1 MFARFTESS
10 TNTGHVDRDNR
21 LTPMLTSTQ
30 SIFRI
35 SADPAVESALVQAAP
50 AVGLQPVQAPAE
62 ADYIVIRGRRLD
74 LDRHVDPRLFDPTYI
89 AEMRR
94 QVQEAKPFPHLAVT
108 GWFNPVLL
116 ELVREEFDFVDKTH
130 WKEHHNDYELT
141 RRLARHDDLGPA
153 SQIYFGIVNSG
164 WFVDMLSEIT
174 GEKDL
179 LPDPTLLNGG
189 LHETPPGG
197 KFSIHRDF
205 DRHARYGLNNKAVF
219 ITYLNRNWDPAWG
232 AALELW
238 DGDQRTKVRSILPE
252 LGQSVLLVH
261 GPKSFHGHPEPMTAP
276 PGQTRRSVAA
286 YYYDNPAAEEMRAKR
301 VSSVFLFA
309 RRSPSLRR
317 AVRQFLPPILTH
329 ALKKLMAR

>member
-1 MFARFTESS
+1 MRS
-10 TNTGHVDRDNR
+10 
-21 LTPMLTSTQ
+21 STQ
-30 SIFRI
+30 SISKI
-35 SADPAVESALVQAAP
+35 NSDSVESAGLQASST
-50 AVGLQPVQAPAE
+50 VGLQPVQKTAE
-62 ADYIVIRGRRLD
+62 ADHVVIRGRRLD
-74 LDRHVDPRLFDPTYI
+74 LDRHVDPKLFDPSYI

-94 QVQEAKPFPHLAVT
+94 QLQEATPFPHLAVS

-116 ELVREEFDFVDKTH
+116 ELVREEFDFLDKTH
-130 WKEHHNDYELT
+130 WKVHHNDNELT
-141 RRLARHDDLGPA
+141 RRSAKHDDLGPA

-164 WFVDMLSEIT
+164 WFVDLISEIT

-189 LHETPPGG
+189 LHETPPDG

-205 DRHARYGLNNKAVF
+205 DRHARYGLNNKMVF

-238 DGDQRTKVRSILPE
+238 DSTSRTRVRSVQPE
-252 LGQSVLLVH
+252 LGHSVLLVH

-276 PGQTRRSVAA
+276 AGQTRRSVAV

-317 AVRQFLPPILTH
+317 TVRQFLPPILVD
-329 ALKKLMAR
+329 ALKKLMGR

>member
-1 MFARFTESS
+1 MLSS
-10 TNTGHVDRDNR
+10 K
-21 LTPMLTSTQ
+21 Q
-30 SIFRI
+30 SISETGSDPI
-35 SADPAVESALVQAAP
+35 VASAALEAAP
-50 AVGLQPVQAPAE
+50 TIDFQPAQHPSNVNHV
-62 ADYIVIRGRRLD
+62 VIRGRRLD
-74 LDRHVDPRLFDPTYI
+74 LDRYVDSKLFDPLYI

-94 QVQEAKPFPHLAVT
+94 QLQEATPFPHLAVS

-116 ELVREEFDFVDKTH
+116 ELVREEFDFVDHTQ
-130 WKEHHNDYELT
+130 WKVHDNDQERT
-141 RRLARHDDLGPA
+141 RRSAKHDGLGPA

-164 WFVDMLSEIT
+164 WFIDLISDIT

-179 LPDPTLLNGG
+179 LSDPTLLNGG

-205 DRHARYGLNNKAVF
+205 DRHARYGLNNKMVF

-238 DGDQRTKVRSILPE
+238 DGASRKSVRSVQPE
-252 LGQSVLLVH
+252 LGNSVLLVH

-276 PGQTRRSVAA
+276 AGQTRRSVAV

-317 AVRQFLPPILTH
+317 VVRQFFPPILVD
-329 ALKKLMAR
+329 ALKKLIGR